1 MEPEIL
7 KFEDIIKGCLK
18 SWKRVLVFTLLAT
31 IIGILVVSFTKEKV
45 RYEGIFK
52 VVVSQQNKDNDDVD
66 FREYDT
72 KLIGNYIELI
82 RTQKFMSNVVK
93 RMDLNVDEKTILS
106 TLNLVNIDK
115 SDFIQIKYTSPSEE
129 QTIKVLEGIGLEL
142 KDISDENENVNIQ
155 EVEIIDIKELDESI
169 NKFSV
174 LGIFVFGGFGLALA
188 TVFIMECIDGT
199 FKTKGE
205 LERETK
211 VKVLGNLPNVKNE
224 KDLLINSKDIDK
236 EYYEAF
242 KSLVFDIKY
251 GAKLKN
257 LKSIALI
264 SSLDNE
270 GSSTVCSNLALML
283 SNDRKV
289 VLVDTKSDN
298 KIEKIFNK
306 IKESKNNLKLS
317 YSENLDVITSK
328 ELRNKIKDFD
338 SKEFVDFM
346 DNLKSE
352 YDYVIVNSS
361 SIVGNSDYK
370 AILSNLDAVILNV
383 KAESTKKDIVKE
395 SLKNIN
401 YLGVELVG
409 LIFNCGDRFRNK
421 YN

>member
-155 EVEIIDIKELDESI
+155 EVEIISIKELDESI

>member
-93 RMDLNVDEKTILS
+93 RMDLNVDEKIVLS

-155 EVEIIDIKELDESI
+155 EVEVIDIKKLDESV
-169 NKFSV
+169 NKFSI
-174 LGIFVFGGFGLALA
+174 LGIFVLGGFGLALA
-188 TVFIMECIDGT
+188 TVFIMECIDRT

-224 KDLLINSKDIDK
+224 KDLLINLKDIDK

-251 GAKLKN
+251 GAKLKS
-257 LKSIALI
+257 LKSIAII

-270 GSSTVCSNLALML
+270 GSSTVSSNLALML

-289 VLVDTKSDN
+289 VLVDTKNDN

-306 IKESKNNLKLS
+306 DSKLS
-317 YSENLDVITSK
+317 YSENLDIITSM

-338 SKEFVDFM
+338 SKEFVDFI

-352 YDYVIVNSS
+352 YDYVIINSS

-370 AILSNLDAVILNV
+370 AILSNLDAVLLNI

-395 SLKNIN
+395 SLRNIN

>member
-93 RMDLNVDEKTILS
+93 RMDLNVDEKIVLS

-155 EVEIIDIKELDESI
+155 EVEVIDIKKLDESV
-169 NKFSV
+169 NKFSI
-174 LGIFVFGGFGLALA
+174 LGIFVLGGFGLALA
-188 TVFIMECIDGT
+188 TVFIMECIDRT

-205 LERETK
+205 LERESK

-224 KDLLINSKDIDK
+224 KNLLVNSKDIDK

-251 GAKLKN
+251 GAKLKS
-257 LKSIALI
+257 LKSIAII

-270 GSSTVCSNLALML
+270 GSSTVSSNLALML

-289 VLVDTKSDN
+289 VLVDTKNDN

-306 IKESKNNLKLS
+306 DSKLS
-317 YSENLDVITSK
+317 YSENLDIITSM

-338 SKEFVDFM
+338 SKEFVDFI

-370 AILSNLDAVILNV
+370 AILSNLDAVLLNV
-383 KAESTKKDIVKE
+383 KAESTKKDVVKE
-395 SLKNIN
+395 SLRNIN

>member
-7 KFEDIIKGCLK
+7 KFEDIVKGCLK

-155 EVEIIDIKELDESI
+155 EVEVIDIKKLDESV
-169 NKFSV
+169 NKFSI
-174 LGIFVFGGFGLALA
+174 LGIFVLGGFGLALA
-188 TVFIMECIDGT
+188 TVFIMECIDRT

-224 KDLLINSKDIDK
+224 KDLLINLKDIDK

-251 GAKLKN
+251 GAKLKS
-257 LKSIALI
+257 LKSIAII

-270 GSSTVCSNLALML
+270 GSSTVSSNLALML

-289 VLVDTKSDN
+289 VLVDTKNDN

-306 IKESKNNLKLS
+306 DSKLS
-317 YSENLDVITSK
+317 YSENLDIITSM

-338 SKEFVDFM
+338 SKEFVDFI

-352 YDYVIVNSS
+352 YDYVIINSS

-370 AILSNLDAVILNV
+370 AILSNLDAVLLNI

-395 SLKNIN
+395 SLRNIN

>member
-7 KFEDIIKGCLK
+7 KFEDIVKGCLK
-18 SWKRVLVFTLLAT
+18 SWKRVLVFTLLTT

-155 EVEIIDIKELDESI
+155 EVEVIDIKKLDESV
-169 NKFSV
+169 NKFSI
-174 LGIFVFGGFGLALA
+174 LGIFVLGGFGLALA
-188 TVFIMECIDGT
+188 TVFIMECIDRT

-224 KDLLINSKDIDK
+224 KDLLINLKDIDK

-251 GAKLKN
+251 GAKLKS
-257 LKSIALI
+257 LKSIAII

-270 GSSTVCSNLALML
+270 GSSTVSSNLALML

-289 VLVDTKSDN
+289 VLVDTKNDN

-306 IKESKNNLKLS
+306 DSKLS
-317 YSENLDVITSK
+317 YSENLDIITSM

-338 SKEFVDFM
+338 SKEFVDFI

-352 YDYVIVNSS
+352 YDYVIINSS

-370 AILSNLDAVILNV
+370 AILSNLDAVLLNI

-395 SLKNIN
+395 SLRNIN

>member
-18 SWKRVLVFTLLAT
+18 SWKRVIVFTLLTT
-31 IIGILVVSFTKEKV
+31 IIGFLVVSFTKEKV

-82 RTQKFMSNVVK
+82 RTQKFMSNVVE
-93 RMDLNVDEKTILS
+93 RMNLNVDEKTILS

-115 SDFIQIKYTSPSEE
+115 SDFIQIKYTSPTEE
-129 QTIKVLEGIGLEL
+129 QTVKVLEGIGLEL

-155 EVEIIDIKELDESI
+155 EVEIIDIKKLDESI
-169 NKFSV
+169 NKVSL
-174 LGIFVFGGFGLALA
+174 LGAFVFGGFGLALA
-188 TVFIMECIDGT
+188 TVFIMECIDRT

-205 LERETK
+205 LERESK

-224 KDLLINSKDIDK
+224 KNLLVNSKDVDK

-257 LKSIALI
+257 LKSIAVI

-270 GSSTVCSNLALML
+270 GSSTICSNLALML

-298 KIEKIFNK
+298 KIEEIFNK
-306 IKESKNNLKLS
+306 IKEFKADLKLS

-370 AILSNLDAVILNV
+370 AILSNLDAVLLNV
-383 KAESTKKDIVKE
+383 KAESTKKDVVKE
-395 SLKNIN
+395 SLRNIN